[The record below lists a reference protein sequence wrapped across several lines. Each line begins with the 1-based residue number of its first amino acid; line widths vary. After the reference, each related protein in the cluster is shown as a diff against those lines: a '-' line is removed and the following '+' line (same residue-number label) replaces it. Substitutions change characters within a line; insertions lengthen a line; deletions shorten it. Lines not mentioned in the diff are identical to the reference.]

1 MIIWDFQV
9 GRSPAALSL
18 VEPGKLCATIGR
30 PFPAALRRP
39 TAERG
44 ASSSRPSSPVPM
56 QRETREA
63 LVGKC
68 PRKDSER
75 DGMGKGTG
83 RNRMPQPQEEGERE
97 WKWPDKKQSTIVS
110 DRGSSGSKDINGKL
124 FEQMLNQRMKYKIMS
139 FNTRAS
145 LLKCNSFE
153 LLRSKSRRNRLT
165 YFCGRGGNTVLN
177 SKMKSSSEGGPQTRL
192 FEQEAEATMRIG

>member
-1 MIIWDFQV
+1 MSERVLGDGVIIWDFEV

-18 VEPGKLCATIGR
+18 VEPGKLCATIGHGR
-30 PFPAALRRP
+30 PLPAELRRP

-68 PRKDSER
+68 PRIAS
-75 DGMGKGTG
+75 GMGWEREPAETEWT
-83 RNRMPQPQEEGERE
+83 QPQEEGERE

-110 DRGSSGSKDINGKL
+110 DRDSSGSKDING
-124 FEQMLNQRMKYKIMS
+124 S
-139 FNTRAS
+139 FLS
-145 LLKCNSFE
+145 KC
-153 LLRSKSRRNRLT
+153 
-165 YFCGRGGNTVLN
+165 
-177 SKMKSSSEGGPQTRL
+177 
-192 FEQEAEATMRIG
+192 